1 MKDIKTIINERRRL
15 VINTP
20 LSEQPKFYVQL
31 KNVKDK
37 NGKPLTI
44 MISTEHSYN
53 EDILKEWIDS
63 EMDNLFINK

>member
-1 MKDIKTIINERRRL
+1 MKDIKTVINERRRL

-37 NGKPLTI
+37 NGNPLAI
-44 MISTEHSYN
+44 MISTAHNYN
-53 EDILKEWIDS
+53 EDALKEWIDS

>member
-37 NGKPLTI
+37 NGNPLAI
-44 MISTEHSYN
+44 MISTAYNYN
-53 EDILKEWIDS
+53 EDALKEWIDS

>member
-1 MKDIKTIINERRRL
+1 MKDIKTTISERRMS
-15 VINTP
+15 INTP

-37 NGKPLTI
+37 KGKPLTI

-63 EMDNLFINK
+63 ETDKLFINK